1 MSNHWLSVNI
11 LLLPLV
17 IGVSLIYCSA
27 ARIAIWLQELNW
39 VALVIGN
46 NTSLNNKRRT
56 MNRSSKGF
64 GLTGVA
70 IAVVLMFITAVFSTS
85 AKSADAPTTLS
96 VQSSVK

>member
-17 IGVSLIYCSA
+17 IGVSLIYRSA

-70 IAVVLMFITAVFSTS
+70 VAVVFMFITAVFSTS